1 MGEIGFDL
9 LVAAVIAFNSDMS
22 AFVDLNKFEVEMRGE
37 FWIGSAAQSGSVD
50 LRLVYFIPFYL
61 CGFINNIFG
70 LSFRQKRN

>member
-50 LRLVYFIPFYL
+50 LRKAV
-61 CGFINNIFG
+61 CM
-70 LSFRQKRN
+70 